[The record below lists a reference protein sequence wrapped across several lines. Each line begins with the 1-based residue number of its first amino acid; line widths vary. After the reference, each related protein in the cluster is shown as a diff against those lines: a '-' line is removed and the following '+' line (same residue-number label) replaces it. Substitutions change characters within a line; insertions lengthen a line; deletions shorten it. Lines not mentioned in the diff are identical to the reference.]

1 MGKLRFSK
9 AVKFFALALLGMAAT
24 IVAVA
29 VLSTPAAAKGG
40 GGGDSDD
47 YPWDTDNLRYG
58 SYNAKSFN
66 IPFHNYGG
74 YSGVAAC
81 QKNVADGFFQT
92 DNSVVNDFPVLV
104 SSGSGDSVTW
114 SIAAG
119 SAGNNAGCDT
129 FVAQQDKLAA
139 QVASGLNYGLDEDG
153 KVYSVNWSAFTTG
166 RSVSDLNYVTW
177 TAKAASGFTLA
188 GSHGATSDSR
198 YLPRVDGHLNRLAIL
213 PQSAGDTITVP
224 SGGSIS
230 PPTGDFGASWHS
242 DRVDQLIGGVYYYHY
257 KAALY
262 PSLARHLTKAKSD
275 DLCAW
280 GFHPR
285 GEDSYERIGG
295 STGRSLTGLTHA
307 VGRIADRFWCRSDER
322 YERIFA
328 VEVHDLPDGIIAYAG
343 APASGTF
350 IAYGRL
356 GCYYTVLWSQQITGT
371 TASKCVYRFPLPQCD
386 PNPGNGSDSDWR
398 NYTNREIQSSR
409 LVGKVF
415 AKADGDPCAV
425 QCTHNGTKRDMT
437 KAEINEYIKDNP
449 LFAPNTDGTT
459 PCVKSAGPPQ
469 QAGFTA
475 DPCVTADLEIYE
487 NRVVGSA
494 AEPGVPASD
503 RTLAVATGR
512 TAWDLDI
519 TLPHHNTASPPRDT
533 TSTPAD
539 ATGCADGSEDRADHS
554 SDAGSAARKN
564 TAAGV
569 DLTLP
574 ASSVASESTHPPHSK
589 GFDSAGTDYS
599 GAVKNIAHRYASN
612 VAENTCAAKLAE
624 AEMVLSEMK
633 ARRLAFQRY
642 IDSYQSRID
651 AALSTSAVAPLSFG
665 NYSTKTQAGSDL
677 GVDVL
682 RFNAIEANH
691 LAYVNA
697 RKDHLEFLETAVD
710 KAETQYSTD
719 TSGLSVPSAVPNNGC
734 VARYDSAITALRD
747 KIDDAESDFAT
758 VARTAGRKSV
768 SGHLSDFNRVNLA
781 ADPAAARVVVPNV
794 SRPAYTWKNGS
805 SSTAY
810 SCPSGGRLNSN
821 KSKCTPTITERLPAN
836 SLTTSGT
843 RYETNDDT
851 AECLKNPP
859 DPLVWLWSLAC
870 YDQVPYSYTTYS
882 CPAVGEGEVAWVLS
896 GIECIRNVDG
906 TPYTST
912 VTVTTSQS
920 YSVTDTGTVK
930 GYFPSANSSP
940 DKSQT
945 FTVTFTGTRTK
956 TVVNSGTA
964 TYSNRTDSNN
974 YATKSKA
981 AEDIVK
987 GSPPKSQ
994 SALPGFTEPSIT
1006 AHTDISNLSLLGK
1019 YHTQHPDRANLKAT
1033 AAADRDT
1040 AAANL
1045 GSLSAGNITTAA
1057 TGATT
1062 TPQTIAN
1069 TNVPT
1074 SWGGTGTTAASRRSD
1089 LQTET
1094 NDYKTAYTRAYN
1106 TAYTAALSDMGTT
1119 ATTTTWNNFDWRYQT
1134 STLAWENYQEDPAT
1148 TYSASTATPRD
1159 GTGCDLV
1166 SVASD
1171 GSVSVEATRLD
1182 YETSSYGKGSVYS
1195 TRTDAQR
1202 TCKIRR
1208 TRTPELLM
1216 MYAPTAPPACTAARL
1231 AAKTV
1236 CGTDTSKTA
1245 DSRLDTNEA
1254 KTNAEFYYVDYQ
1266 PPVANG
1272 QPPSERFKLYDE
1284 AEVFAVKVSLADSNP
1299 VLCYQP
1305 GEALVAHVAAKGIDA
1320 VNKAV
1325 FRHASGFA
1333 GGSKRHCYRHPSTAQ
1348 LGSPSKPA
1356 FVFFDDTA
1364 HSAMA
1369 SVNVVW
1375 QQPTPK
1381 IVSKLGSADHLKMMA
1396 NTVSLVAS
1404 SPVAYVDATRT
1415 SSFYGTYYTF
1425 PTDTSTES
1433 PSGWDITGHPTLTLA
1448 STFEQH
1454 QVQAKDTAA
1463 KTAGAFSR
1471 EG

>member
-1 MGKLRFSK
+1 MGKLCFSK
-9 AVKFFALALLGMAAT
+9 LTKFFAFALLSAAT
-24 IVAVA
+24 AIAAVA
-29 VLSTPAAAKGG
+29 VLSSSASARTPGG
-40 GGGDSDD
+40 GGGFGTP

-66 IPFHNYGG
+66 IPFHKYSG

-104 SSGSGDSVTW
+104 SSGSGDSITW

-129 FVAQQDKLAA
+129 FVAQQDKLAE
-139 QVASGLNYGLDEDG
+139 QVAAGLTYGLSEDG
-153 KVYSVNWSAFTTG
+153 KVYPVGGSVYTTG

-177 TAKAASGFTLA
+177 TAKASSEYTLV
-188 GSHGATSDSR
+188 GSHGTTRDST
-198 YLPRVDGHLNRLAIL
+198 YLRRADGIYNHRRLAII
-213 PQSAGDTITVP
+213 PHSAGNTITVP
-224 SGGSIS
+224 SGAS
-230 PPTGDFGASWHS
+230 TGNFGAAWHAS
-242 DRVDQLIGGVYYYHY
+242 RSNQLVGGVYSYYY
-257 KAALY
+257 KVALY
-262 PSLARHLTKAKSD
+262 PNLARHLTKTKSEE
-275 DLCAW
+275 LCSYR
-280 GFHPR
+280 FHPR
-285 GEDSYERIGG
+285 GEDSHQRIG
-295 STGRSLTGLTHA
+295 SNTGRSLTGLSHA
-307 VGRIADRFWCRSDER
+307 TGQIADRFWCRSDWR
-322 YERIFA
+322 YERRFA

-350 IAYGRL
+350 TAYGRL
-356 GCYYTVLWSQQITGT
+356 GCYYTSQGARTRSGSPLAQCG
-371 TASKCVYRFPLPQCD
+371 YRFPLPKCD
-386 PNPGNGSDSDWR
+386 PNPDNGTDSDWR
-398 NYTNREIQSSR
+398 YYTNREIQNSR
-409 LVGKVF
+409 LHGKVF
-415 AKADGDPCAV
+415 TKADGDPCAV

-437 KAEINEYIKDNP
+437 KAEINEYIKDNVF
-449 LFAPNTDGTT
+449 FAPNTDGTT

-475 DPCVTADLEIYE
+475 DPCVTADLDIYE
-487 NRVVGSA
+487 NRIVGSA
-494 AEPGVPASD
+494 AEPGVTASD
-503 RTLAVATGR
+503 RTLVVAAGR

-519 TLPHHNTASPPRDT
+519 TSPHHNTASPPRNVA
-533 TSTPAD
+533 STPAD
-539 ATGCADGSEDRADHS
+539 ATGCADGSESRADHS

-589 GFDSAGTDYS
+589 GFDSAGTDYT

-612 VAENTCAAKLAE
+612 VAENTCAAKRAE

-651 AALSTSAVAPLSFG
+651 AALSTSAASPLSFG

-747 KIDDAESDFAT
+747 KIDDAESDFVT

-768 SGHLSDFNRVNLA
+768 SGHLSDFKGVKLA
-781 ADPAAARVVVPNV
+781 RNPAAARVVVPTV
-794 SRPAYTWKNGS
+794 SRPAYSWSDGS

-810 SCPSGGRLNSN
+810 SCPSGGRLNSS
-821 KSKCTPTITERLPAN
+821 KSTCTPTITQTQNAKSTR
-836 SLTTSGT
+836 TYGT

-870 YDQVPYSYTTYS
+870 YDQVLYSYTTYS
-882 CPAVGEGEVAWVLS
+882 CPAVGEGEVAWSLS
-896 GIECIRNVDG
+896 GSTCSRNVDG

-956 TVVNSGTA
+956 TVVNSGTPS
-964 TYSNRTDSNN
+964 YSNRADSNN

-1062 TPQTIAN
+1062 TPQNIAN

-1074 SWGGTGTTAASRRSD
+1074 TWGATGTTAASRRSD

-1106 TAYTAALSDMGTT
+1106 TAYTAALSDMGST
-1119 ATTTTWNNFDWRYQT
+1119 ATTTTWNN
-1134 STLAWENYQEDPAT
+1134 L
-1148 TYSASTATPRD
+1148 
-1159 GTGCDLV
+1159 
-1166 SVASD
+1166 
-1171 GSVSVEATRLD
+1171 
-1182 YETSSYGKGSVYS
+1182 
-1195 TRTDAQR
+1195 
-1202 TCKIRR
+1202 
-1208 TRTPELLM
+1208 
-1216 MYAPTAPPACTAARL
+1216 RL
-1231 AAKTV
+1231 AIPDIHTGMGQLPRRPRHNIL
-1236 CGTDTSKTA
+1236 C
-1245 DSRLDTNEA
+1245 
-1254 KTNAEFYYVDYQ
+1254 FYRY
-1266 PPVANG
+1266 A
-1272 QPPSERFKLYDE
+1272 
-1284 AEVFAVKVSLADSNP
+1284 
-1299 VLCYQP
+1299 
-1305 GEALVAHVAAKGIDA
+1305 
-1320 VNKAV
+1320 
-1325 FRHASGFA
+1325 
-1333 GGSKRHCYRHPSTAQ
+1333 
-1348 LGSPSKPA
+1348 
-1356 FVFFDDTA
+1356 
-1364 HSAMA
+1364 
-1369 SVNVVW
+1369 
-1375 QQPTPK
+1375 
-1381 IVSKLGSADHLKMMA
+1381 
-1396 NTVSLVAS
+1396 
-1404 SPVAYVDATRT
+1404 
-1415 SSFYGTYYTF
+1415 
-1425 PTDTSTES
+1425 
-1433 PSGWDITGHPTLTLA
+1433 
-1448 STFEQH
+1448 
-1454 QVQAKDTAA
+1454 
-1463 KTAGAFSR
+1463 
-1471 EG
+1471 

>member
-9 AVKFFALALLGMAAT
+9 LIKFFAIALLGTATAIAA
-24 IVAVA
+24 IAVMSSPVTA
-29 VLSTPAAAKGG
+29 QAPGG
-40 GGGDSDD
+40 GGGRTLK
-47 YPWDTDNLRYG
+47 PWDTDNLRIG
-58 SYNAKSFN
+58 STYSAKSFN
-66 IPFHNYGG
+66 IPFHKYGG
-74 YSGVAAC
+74 YSGVSAC
-81 QKNVADGFFQT
+81 QSSVADGFFQT

-129 FVAQQDKLAA
+129 FVAQQDRLAA
-139 QVASGLNYGLDEDG
+139 QVASGMGYALDESG
-153 KVYSVNWSAFTTG
+153 GLRAFTGGSPFTTG
-166 RSVSDLNYVTW
+166 RSAADLTYVAW
-177 TAKAASGFTLA
+177 TAKASSGYTIV
-188 GSHGATSDSR
+188 GTHGATTDIR
-198 YLPRVDGHLNRLAIL
+198 YLRRVDGFLNELQIS
-213 PQSAGDTITVP
+213 PSSAAKTITVP
-224 SGGSIS
+224 DTSIKN
-230 PPTGDFGASWHS
+230 GDFGTSWHGKQVGS
-242 DRVDQLIGGVYYYHY
+242 DKYNIR
-257 KAALY
+257 AALY

-275 DLCAW
+275 DLCPNW
-280 GFHPR
+280 YHPR
-285 GEDSYERIGG
+285 GEDSHQRIGG
-295 STGRSLTGLTHA
+295 STGRSLTGLSHA
-307 VGRIADRFWCRSDER
+307 NAQIADRFWCRGDVREKR
-322 YERIFA
+322 RFA
-328 VEVHDLPDGIIAYAG
+328 VEVHDLPDGIIAFTG

-356 GCYYTVLWSQQITGT
+356 GCYYTSTGGQVITGT
-371 TASKCVYRFPLPQCD
+371 TAQKCSYNFPLPKCD
-386 PNPGNGSDSDWR
+386 PNPGNGSDTDWR
-398 NYTNREIQSSR
+398 EYTNAEIRAS
-409 LVGKVF
+409 VGGSVF
-415 AKADGDPCAV
+415 GQPFNKAAGADCSYVLPRCIDKGSI
-425 QCTHNGTKRDMT
+425 RDMT
-437 KAEINEYIKDNP
+437 PDELAQLKAEDP
-449 LFAPNTDGTT
+449 SFTPRADGLTT
-459 PCVKSAGPPQ
+459 CPKQTASLPPSLP
-469 QAGFTA
+469 GFSDDA
-475 DPCVTADLEIYE
+475 CVTASLVIGE
-487 NRVVGSA
+487 NRIAGSA

-503 RTLAVATGR
+503 RTLVVAAGR

-564 TAAGV
+564 TDAGA
-569 DLTLP
+569 DLVLP
-574 ASSVASESTHPPHSK
+574 VSSVAAQSTHPPHSK
-589 GFDSAGTDYS
+589 GFDSAGTDYTS
-599 GAVKNIAHRYASN
+599 AVRNIAHRYASN

-651 AALSTSAVAPLSFG
+651 AALSTSAAEPLSFG
-665 NYSTKTQAGSDL
+665 NYSTNTQPGSDL

-682 RFNAIEANH
+682 RYNAIEANH

-794 SRPAYTWKNGS
+794 SRPAYSWSDGS

-810 SCPSGGRLNSN
+810 SCPSGGRLNSS
-821 KSKCTPTITERLPAN
+821 KSTCTPTITERLPAN

-1094 NDYKTAYTRAYN
+1094 NDYKTAYTGAYN
-1106 TAYTAALSDMGTT
+1106 TAYSAALADMGST
-1119 ATTTTWNNFDWRYQT
+1119 ATTTTWNNFDWRYQQ
-1134 STLAWENYQEDPAT
+1134 STLAWGNYQEDPAT
-1148 TYSASTATPRD
+1148 TYSASAATPRD

-1166 SVASD
+1166 NVASD
-1171 GSVSVEATRLD
+1171 GTVSVEATRLD

-1195 TRTDAQR
+1195 ARTDAQR

-1208 TRTPELLM
+1208 TRTPELILE
-1216 MYAPTAPPACTAARL
+1216 YQPSRPS
-1231 AAKTV
+1231 
-1236 CGTDTSKTA
+1236 GTDESKA
-1245 DSRLDTNEA
+1245 VSS
-1254 KTNAEFYYVDYQ
+1254 FYVNYQ
-1266 PPVANG
+1266 PTPAA
-1272 QPPSERFKLYDE
+1272 ERFKLYDE
-1284 AEVFAVKVSLADSNP
+1284 AEVFAVKTSLADSNP

-1325 FRHASGFA
+1325 FRNASGFA
-1333 GGSKRHCYRHPSTAQ
+1333 GGSKRHCYRHPSLAQ
-1348 LGSPSKPA
+1348 LVSSGKSQ
-1356 FVFFDDTA
+1356 T
-1364 HSAMA
+1364 
-1369 SVNVVW
+1369 SVRV
-1375 QQPTPK
+1375 
-1381 IVSKLGSADHLKMMA
+1381 L
-1396 NTVSLVAS
+1396 
-1404 SPVAYVDATRT
+1404 
-1415 SSFYGTYYTF
+1415 
-1425 PTDTSTES
+1425 
-1433 PSGWDITGHPTLTLA
+1433 
-1448 STFEQH
+1448 
-1454 QVQAKDTAA
+1454 
-1463 KTAGAFSR
+1463 
-1471 EG
+1471 